1 MYEQCLTLMPVGQT
15 QLEQDQQMI
24 DDLKIL
30 SHVVPFEIIWTIKF
44 LNFHDQL
51 SERTSFKIFDKCIC
65 KKSLDVFLITWHN
78 HSWPFT
84 WIFGLNHGKWTN
96 IAFYEICLY
105 WNQLIQLMYYIL
117 SWFLSD
123 QIDRWIWFRTYW
135 PLLGSSWPIV

>member
-1 MYEQCLTLMPVGQT
+1 MIIYEQCLTLMPVGQT
-15 QLEQDQQMI
+15 QSETSKWLMIWKFCLMLCHLKLYEQ
-24 DDLKIL
+24 L
-30 SHVVPFEIIWTIKF
+30 IKF

-51 SERTSFKIFDKCIC
+51 TERTSFKIFDKCIY
-65 KKSLDVFLITWHN
+65 KKSLDVFLITWHS

-96 IAFYEICLY
+96 IAFYDICLY

-123 QIDRWIWFRTYW
+123 QMDRWIWFRTYW
-135 PLLGSSWPIV
+135 P

>member
-1 MYEQCLTLMPVGQT
+1 MFELDASWTDS
-15 QLEQDQQMI
+15 ERDRQMI

-51 SERTSFKIFDKCIC
+51 MERTSSKIFDKCRYLIC
-65 KKSLDVFLITWHN
+65 KKSLDVFLITWHS

-84 WIFGLNHGKWTN
+84 WIFGLNHSKWIN
-96 IAFYEICLY
+96 IAFYDLSILTSY
-105 WNQLIQLMYYIL
+105 YINQLIQMMYYIL

-123 QIDRWIWFRTYW
+123 QMIQN
-135 PLLGSSWPIV
+135 LLTITG